1 MQIGFRAEPARQVVI
16 LLGNGRKLPALSGL
30 LRNST
35 IFRVAKNWDSDSA
48 PVCRTSRKLPERA
61 GSLSNG
67 PIVPEKDNNLPGLR
81 PSG

>member
-35 IFRVAKNWDSDSA
+35 IFRFAKNWDSDSA
-48 PVCRTSRKLPERA
+48 RRKLPERA